1 MSSLYIIPTI
11 ISEKGINSIPVSTI
25 TVMHKLEY
33 FVVERIR
40 TARRFISST
49 SPITSIS
56 DLNFIEI
63 AKHDK
68 SHLTRAE
75 AWFEKG
81 YEIGL
86 ISESGMPG
94 IADPGN
100 DLVLAAHKRHYKVI
114 PLSGPSSITLA
125 LAASGLNGQS
135 FAFGGYLPIKENELR
150 SRLVE
155 LEKLIL
161 RTGQTQ
167 IFIETPYRNDRL
179 LGFFTKYFDPSLI
192 LCIATDINGEHEAV
206 QTKSIYEWRKKAHEI
221 GKLPSIFIIGKA

>member
-11 ISEKGINSIPVSTI
+11 ISEKGINSIPDSTI
-25 TVMHKLEY
+25 RVIHKLQY
-33 FVVERIR
+33 FVVERVR

-49 SPITSIS
+49 TPIISIS
-56 DLNFIEI
+56 ELKFIEI
-63 AKHDK
+63 DKYDK
-68 SHLTRAE
+68 SHLTLVE
-75 AWFEKG
+75 EWFEKG
-81 YEIGL
+81 FEIGL

-100 DLVLAAHKRHYKVI
+100 DLVLEAHKRHYKVT

-150 SRLVE
+150 SRLAV

-179 LGFFTKYFDPSLI
+179 LGFFTKYFDSALM
-192 LCIATDINGEHEAV
+192 LCIATDINGEHEAI
-206 QTKSIYEWRKKAHEI
+206 QTKSIYEWRKNAYKI
-221 GKLPSIFIIGKA
+221 GKLPTIFIIGKA